1 MNIDLRPQ
9 YDYKNCHDESL
20 TILAYYM
27 GKLIIKD
34 SVDRLYYREVPY
46 NRINYGDM
54 LNMTMVEP
62 ITKLSKQEQTDIRNY
77 LTENGIHLLD

>member
-20 TILAYYM
+20 TIIAYFM

-34 SVDRLYYREVPY
+34 SIDQLYYQEVPAD
-46 NRINYGDM
+46 RINYGDM
-54 LNMTMVEP
+54 LNLTLVDP
-62 ITKLSKQEQTDIRNY
+62 ITKLSKQEQTDIRNF
-77 LTENGIHLLD
+77 LAEKGIHLLV